1 MVCSGAKT
9 KLMVVGTRELRQ
21 TKLTN
26 EIEINVDGCRVIETA
41 SEKLLGVMMNNTM
54 TWAAHLYGN
63 NESKGLIHKLSQRAS
78 LVTKLAKVMP
88 RNKLKVMAEGIFFSV
103 LNYGI
108 EVYGNV
114 WGNFTLDVH
123 QRSSTALTKEDNAKL
138 QILVNKVLRSITGS
152 DFETSVL
159 ELHEKSQQLS
169 VQQRCAYFSIIS
181 IHKVLNREQP
191 SYHLSRFL
199 SSQKEQYI
207 STRSRE
213 TPRIDYKLSISRCS
227 FFYRSSVLYSC
238 LPTDLVKVETLEIF
252 KRRLKEWVRRNI
264 SIAPI

>member
-1 MVCSGAKT
+1 
-9 KLMVVGTRELRQ
+9 
-21 TKLTN
+21 
-26 EIEINVDGCRVIETA
+26 
-41 SEKLLGVMMNNTM
+41 MNNTM

-78 LVTKLAKVMP
+78 LISKLAKVMP
-88 RNKLKVMAEGIFFSV
+88 KNKLKIMAEGIFFSV

-114 WGNFTLDVH
+114 WGNFTFDVH
-123 QRSSTALTKEDNAKL
+123 QRCSTAFTKEDNAKL
-138 QILVNKVLRSITGS
+138 QILVNKVLRCITGS
-152 DFETSVL
+152 ELETSVV

-181 IHKVLNREQP
+181 IRKVLQREQP

-199 SSQKEQYI
+199 STQREQHI
-207 STRSRE
+207 GTRSRE
-213 TPRIDYKLSISRCS
+213 TPRIDFKLSISRCS
-227 FFYRSSVLYSC
+227 FFYRSSVLFSC
-238 LPTDLVKVETLEIF
+238 LPTDLLKVEKLENF